1 MRLSHMLCLSL
12 GFALPIS
19 LAAQPAPPKAPEIT
33 FQPRSVRVDGI
44 SPKGNVVWF
53 SVGREVAE
61 DDVATIV
68 RRSEVQPDE
77 DGDGKVQLDLDHD
90 VPLRSIWV
98 AVDLASGEMAVA
110 TPEGYPLRRV
120 SWRGRGLGRGNSR
133 ADRVEDDRTYADV
146 LLVRPGQGAWRLTV
160 GDGSDA
166 DDDGAP
172 DGRLAAALD
181 RMKPIAAAPAPPARF
196 AARDVIVLIDPNRME
211 LTVEKAAEV
220 AR

>member
-1 MRLSHMLCLSL
+1 MRPSHLLCLSL
-12 GFALPIS
+12 GFAAPLS
-19 LAAQPAPPKAPEIT
+19 LAAQPAPKAPEIT

-53 SVGREVAE
+53 SVGREVAD

-68 RRSEVQPDE
+68 RRSEVQADE

-120 SWRGRGLGRGNSR
+120 AWRGRGLGRGNSR

-146 LLVRPGQGAWRLTV
+146 FLVRPGQGAWRLTV